1 MQFGNFKLFF
11 LLFFITSIVSSQTLE
26 DQIYDAIDA
35 FVANPSKSA
44 LTLLNSKENE
54 LSKQVKSSDEKLA
67 LVILNCNKGSF
78 EMQNNF
84 QKNAISSYEKA
95 WKSYDSN
102 KLSNYDIIEYCLKP
116 LGTLYTKTGN
126 YTLAENIIKK
136 YIFIF
141 IALCHMTSKE
151 ARY

>member
-1 MQFGNFKLFF
+1 MQFGNFKLFL

-26 DQIYDAIDA
+26 DKIYDAVDA

-54 LSKQVKSSDEKLA
+54 LSKQVKSLDEKLA

-95 WKSYDSN
+95 WKLYDSN

-116 LGTLYTKTGN
+116 
-126 YTLAENIIKK
+126 
-136 YIFIF
+136 
-141 IALCHMTSKE
+141 
-151 ARY
+151 